1 MVLPSGVLLTMPRPC
16 LEETIDEFVW
26 RFGEECVTVTRVESS
41 WQVSHLTAGRLMGPL
56 QCVYQAIHQHPKHAA
71 WDVMAKVTGAVHDD
85 EEGVQTAMRAARWM
99 KRSFS
104 A

>member
-1 MVLPSGVLLTMPRPC
+1 MPNPC
-16 LEETIDEFVW
+16 LEETINEFVW
-26 RFGEECVTVTRVESS
+26 RFGADCVTLTRVESS
-41 WQVSHLTAGRLMGPL
+41 WQVSYLTTGRLLGPL

-85 EEGVQTAMRAARWM
+85 EEGVQTAMRAAQWM
-99 KRSFS
+99 KSRPS

>member
-1 MVLPSGVLLTMPRPC
+1 MPSPR
-16 LEETIDEFVW
+16 LEETINEFVW
-26 RFGEECVTVTRVESS
+26 RFGTDCVTLTRVESS
-41 WQVSHLTAGRLMGPL
+41 WQVSYLTTGRLLGPL

-85 EEGVQTAMRAARWM
+85 EEGVQTAMRAAQWM
-99 KRSFS
+99 KSRPS